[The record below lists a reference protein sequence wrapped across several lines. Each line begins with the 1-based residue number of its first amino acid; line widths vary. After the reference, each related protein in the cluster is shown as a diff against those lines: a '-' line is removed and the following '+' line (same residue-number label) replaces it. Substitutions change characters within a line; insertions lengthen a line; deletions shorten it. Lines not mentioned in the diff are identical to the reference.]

1 MWVLIVLTL
10 ILEQC
15 PQDGRLQVKHNLL
28 RPAAPHRTTPVTIG
42 QLLPQ
47 GLQ

>member
-1 MWVLIVLTL
+1 MWVLIVSTL

-15 PQDGRLQVKHNLL
+15 PQDGRLQVKLNSR
-28 RPAAPHRTTPVTIG
+28 RPAAPHRTTPATIG
-42 QLLPQ
+42 QLRPQ